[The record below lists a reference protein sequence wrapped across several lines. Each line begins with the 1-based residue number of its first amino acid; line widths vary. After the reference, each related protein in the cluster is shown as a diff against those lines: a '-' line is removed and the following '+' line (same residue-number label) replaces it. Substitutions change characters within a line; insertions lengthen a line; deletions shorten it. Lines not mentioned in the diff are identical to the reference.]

1 MDVIG
6 YIPIPFFDVVWAPLS
21 GYVMTRLYKGN
32 KGKIAGIINFI
43 EEILPF
49 FDVIPTF
56 TLMWLY
62 TYLLQKDEKMNQKDE
77 LTKIS

>member
-1 MDVIG
+1 MDKKYKKLIISIIMDVIG

-43 EEILPF
+43 E
-49 FDVIPTF
+49 
-56 TLMWLY
+56 
-62 TYLLQKDEKMNQKDE
+62 
-77 LTKIS
+77 